1 MKNIMSLWKCY
12 PESASILD
20 MSTGLF
26 PFQLAA
32 IFGSNRQNQ
41 NKKKDKPKIKAKKK
55 IEAKKEDYDDMDETS
70 LCYFLLREC
79 PSVLSLSLSVS
90 I

>member
-26 PFQLAA
+26 PFQLAS
-32 IFGSNRQNQ
+32 IFGSNWQNQ
-41 NKKKDKPKIKAKKK
+41 NTKKDKQAKRKIKAK
-55 IEAKKEDYDDMDETS
+55 EEEYDDMDETS

-79 PSVLSLSLSVS
+79 PSVLSPSVS
-90 I
+90 INSR